1 MVGKRLSYY
10 RPALPEF
17 VSLYVVTSKMLC
29 IRGYLFRGQYQY
41 SHSLGSILTP
51 PSALWGGTL
60 EEVNKDP

>member
-29 IRGYLFRGQYQY
+29 IRGYLFRGTVPVQPLPWVNPYP
-41 SHSLGSILTP
+41 SFGAVGGDSGGSQ
-51 PSALWGGTL
+51 
-60 EEVNKDP
+60 